1 MAPSFC
7 IDFSELE
14 QDQLLGFARQSIE
27 SGLAGGTALELDGE
41 NLAGNLSI
49 QLGVFVTLTQA
60 GTLRGCMGSSES
72 SDPLALSVADCAFNA
87 AFHDPRFPRMNDGE
101 FEHTRIEISVLS
113 KLEPLA
119 ATDRADLLNRLRP
132 REDGLLLEDGSH
144 RSIFLPR
151 MWDII
156 SDPEEFLSHLLSKAG
171 LPGDHWSETIR
182 FKRYRALSF
191 GE

>member
-49 QLGVFVTLTQA
+49 QLGVFVTLTRFGA
-60 GTLRGCMGSSES
+60 LRGCMGSSES

-87 AFHDPRFPRMNDGE
+87 AFHDPRFPRLDDGE

-119 ATDRADLLNRLRP
+119 ATDRADLLNRLRS

-156 SDPEEFLSHLLSKAG
+156 SDPEEFLGHLLSKAG

>member
-49 QLGVFVTLTQA
+49 QLGVFVTLTRFGA
-60 GTLRGCMGSSES
+60 LRGCMGSSES

-87 AFHDPRFPRMNDGE
+87 AFHDPRFPRLDDGE

-119 ATDRADLLNRLRP
+119 ATDRADLLNRLRS

-156 SDPEEFLSHLLSKAG
+156 SDPEEFLGHLLTKAG